1 MQQSEA
7 ACFDRE
13 GVAMNR
19 ISVVTAV
26 VLALSLIQL
35 SGCAATSASTG
46 GRSPSYAKGFDDGCQ
61 SGKAWQG
68 SPFDQTRKDVGR
80 FETDKEYAQGWT
92 DAFQKCAD
100 EQVKKNASGGG
111 N

>member
-1 MQQSEA
+1 MRTAALKRGLERTSPSAARAGRKRPNRRVRGSRSLACLGMQQSKA

-13 GVAMNR
+13 GVVMNR

-61 SGKAWQG
+61 
-68 SPFDQTRKDVGR
+68 
-80 FETDKEYAQGWT
+80 
-92 DAFQKCAD
+92 
-100 EQVKKNASGGG
+100 
-111 N
+111 